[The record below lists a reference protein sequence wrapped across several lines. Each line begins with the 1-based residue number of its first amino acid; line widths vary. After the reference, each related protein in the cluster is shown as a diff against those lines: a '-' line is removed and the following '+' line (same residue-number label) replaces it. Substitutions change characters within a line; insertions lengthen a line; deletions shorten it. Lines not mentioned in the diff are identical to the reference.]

1 MREGGAKTGGF
12 AMRTINVGVVG
23 CGQVAQHV
31 YLPEF
36 HRLHDKATLVA
47 VCDRVEERAR
57 AAQQRF
63 GARTYYTDLDHF
75 LRESNAEIVVNLT
88 PHQAHVAVSMAALS
102 AGRHVYTE
110 KPLAQSVDDATHL
123 IDAAETHRVKLA
135 CAPIM
140 LLLPTVQR
148 WQHLLHQGTI
158 GRATFARAQLLAPA
172 TWDGFSPDQVWY
184 FAAGSGPLMDGGVY
198 ALTALTGLFGPAL
211 RVSAMAGTIMSEQVI
226 GRDPSAGRRLPM
238 GAEDSVHLHVDF
250 GGLFAALDVS
260 WCVQASR
267 NVTCEVYG
275 EYGTLSGHP
284 TYANTPIHIF
294 RPGRAWTVEEPT
306 PRWPRDDDWV
316 QGVVHLVDCVR
327 HDTAPINSATHA
339 RHVLDIMLTA
349 LRSARE
355 GRALALQTTFSQPMT
370 Q

>member
-1 MREGGAKTGGF
+1 
-12 AMRTINVGVVG
+12 MRTINVGVVG
-23 CGQVAQHV
+23 CGQVAQRV

-36 HRLHDKATLVA
+36 HRLHDKAALVA
-47 VCDRVEERAR
+47 VCDQVEVRAR

-63 GARTYYTDLDHF
+63 GARTYYTDLDRF

-88 PHQAHVAVSMAALS
+88 PHQAHVPVSMAALS

-123 IDAAETHRVKLA
+123 IHTAEAHRVKLA

-140 LLLPTVQR
+140 LLLPTLQR

-158 GRATFARAQLLAPA
+158 GRATFARVQLLAPA
-172 TWDGFSPDQVWY
+172 TWDGLSPDQAWY

-211 RVSAMAGTIMSEQVI
+211 RVSAMAGTIMSEHVI
-226 GRDPSAGRRLPM
+226 GGPLAGRRLPM
-238 GAEDSVHLHVDF
+238 EVEDSVHLHLDF
-250 GGLFAALDVS
+250 GSLFAALDVS

-275 EYGTLSGHP
+275 EHGTLSGDP
-284 TYANTPIHIF
+284 TYANTPIHVF
-294 RPGRAWTVEEPT
+294 RQGSCWTVEDPT
-306 PRWPRDDDWV
+306 PRWPRDDDWM
-316 QGVVHLVDCVR
+316 QGVAHLVDCVR
-327 HDTAPINSATHA
+327 DDTAPVNNATHA

-349 LRSARE
+349 LRSTRE
-355 GRALALQTTFSQPMT
+355 GRALAVQTTFSQPTT

>member
-1 MREGGAKTGGF
+1 
-12 AMRTINVGVVG
+12 MRTINVGVVG
-23 CGQVAQHV
+23 CGEVAQRV

-36 HRLHDKATLVA
+36 HRLHDKATLIA
-47 VCDRVEERAR
+47 VCDHVEDRAR
-57 AAQQRF
+57 AVQQRF
-63 GARTYYTDLDHF
+63 GARTYYTDLDRF
-75 LRESNAEIVVNLT
+75 LHDSNVEIVVNLT
-88 PHQAHVAVSMAALS
+88 PHQAHMPISVAALA

-110 KPLAQSVDDATHL
+110 KPLAQSVDDATQL
-123 IDAAETHRVKLA
+123 IDTAQRHRVKLA
-135 CAPIM
+135 CAPIT
-140 LLLPTVQR
+140 LLLPTMQR
-148 WQHLLHQGTI
+148 WRRLLQQGTI

-198 ALTALTGLFGPAL
+198 ALTALTGLLGPVL
-211 RVSAMAGTIMSEQVI
+211 RVSAMAGTIMSEHMI
-226 GRDPSAGRRLPM
+226 GHGPAAGRRLCTEV
-238 GAEDSVHLHVDF
+238 EDSVHLHLDF
-250 GGLFAALDVS
+250 GSLFATLDVS

-275 EYGTLSGHP
+275 EHGTLSGDP

-294 RPGRAWTVEEPT
+294 RGGNGWTVEEAT
-306 PRWPRDDDWV
+306 PRWPRDDDWM
-316 QGVVHLVDCVR
+316 QGVAHLVDCIR
-327 HDTAPINSATHA
+327 HDTAPVNNATHA

-355 GRALALQTTFSQPMT
+355 GRALALQTTFSPPMM